1 MGPVDVSVSI
11 LRSARLSSTMFTR
24 STSSLR
30 LGVLTL
36 ALALFA
42 PLAFGQ
48 MPQGN
53 SQNMLSSSD
62 VSDEQVQTVAR
73 IAVTA
78 QMSTRQ
84 ERMQMRKE
92 MKKKYG
98 NPQQMDSTQKAQAR
112 REMRKRQMAMRKKTM
127 QVMQKEA
134 QNEGMDPKMVQRV
147 LRSARQDSTLGK
159 RLQKAIK
166 AEAKRQ
172 RSSMGGQQGGGN
184 PGGGR

>member
-1 MGPVDVSVSI
+1 
-11 LRSARLSSTMFTR
+11 MFTR

-30 LGVLTL
+30 FGVL
-36 ALALFA
+36 ALALAFVA

-48 MPQGN
+48 MPQQGN
-53 SQNMLSSSD
+53 QQMLSSED
-62 VSDEQVQTVAR
+62 VTDEQIQKVAR

-84 ERMQMRKE
+84 ERMKMRKE
-92 MKKKYG
+92 MKQKYG
-98 NPQQMDSTQKAQAR
+98 NPQAMDSTQKAQAR

-134 QNEGMDPKMVQRV
+134 KNEGMQPQMVQRI
-147 LRSARQDSTLGK
+147 LRSARQDSTLGQ
-159 RLQKAIK
+159 RLQQAIK

-172 RSSMGGQQGGGN
+172 RPSMGGQQGGGGQ
-184 PGGGR
+184 GGGQ

>member
-1 MGPVDVSVSI
+1 MI
-11 LRSARLSSTMFTR
+11 TR
-24 STSSLR
+24 PTSSLR
-30 LGVLTL
+30 FGTLAL

-53 SQNMLSSSD
+53 SQNMLSSED
-62 VSDEQVQTVAR
+62 VSDEQIQKVAR

-98 NPQQMDSTQKAQAR
+98 NPQQMDSTEKAQAR

-134 QNEGMDPKMVQRV
+134 KNEGMDPKMVQRI

-172 RSSMGGQQGGGN
+172 RSSMGGGQQGGGS
-184 PGGGR
+184 PGGGQ

>member
-1 MGPVDVSVSI
+1 M
-11 LRSARLSSTMFTR
+11 LR

-30 LGVLTL
+30 LGVIAF
-36 ALALFA
+36 ALALVA
-42 PLAFGQ
+42 PLAYGQ
-48 MPQGN
+48 MPQQGN
-53 SQNMLSSSD
+53 AQTLSSSD
-62 VSDEQVQTVAR
+62 VSDEQVQKVAR

-92 MKKKYG
+92 MQKKYG
-98 NPQQMDSTQKAQAR
+98 NPQEMDSTQKAQAR

-134 QNEGMDPKMVQRV
+134 KKEDMQPQRV
-147 LRSARQDSTLGK
+147 RRILRSARQDSTLGQ
-159 RLQKAIK
+159 RLQQAIK

-172 RSSMGGQQGGGN
+172 RSSMGGGPGGGSQGGG
-184 PGGGR
+184 GQ